1 MVTDTDQISD
11 AEVIVE
17 FIEELDAFLLRSVS
31 RDRFSTIELQ
41 DMLFDLRQILQS
53 DTNQN

>member
-31 RDRFSTIELQ
+31 RDRFSTIEVQ
-41 DMLFDLRQILQS
+41 NMLLDLRQILQS

>member
-1 MVTDTDQISD
+1 MVIDTDQISD

-31 RDRFSTIELQ
+31 RDRFSTIEVQ
-41 DMLFDLRQILQS
+41 NMLLDLRQILQS

>member
-1 MVTDTDQISD
+1 MVTATDLISD

-31 RDRFSTIELQ
+31 RDRFSTIEVQ
-41 DMLFDLRQILQS
+41 DMLLDLRQILQS

>member
-1 MVTDTDQISD
+1 MVIDTDQISD

-31 RDRFSTIELQ
+31 RDRFSTIEVQ
-41 DMLFDLRQILQS
+41 DMLLDLRQILQS

>member
-11 AEVIVE
+11 AKVIVE

-31 RDRFSTIELQ
+31 RDRFSTIEVQ
-41 DMLFDLRQILQS
+41 NMLLDLRQILQS

>member
-17 FIEELDAFLLRSVS
+17 FIEELDAFLLRSVA
-31 RDRFSTIELQ
+31 RDRFSTIEVQ
-41 DMLFDLRQILQS
+41 DMLLDLRQILQS